1 MHKAQKFDKIFTSYK
16 CCAIMNVKCIE
27 ILMLSMFVM

>member
-16 CCAIMNVKCIE
+16 CSAIINVDCIE
-27 ILMLSMFVM
+27 ILMFSMFEM